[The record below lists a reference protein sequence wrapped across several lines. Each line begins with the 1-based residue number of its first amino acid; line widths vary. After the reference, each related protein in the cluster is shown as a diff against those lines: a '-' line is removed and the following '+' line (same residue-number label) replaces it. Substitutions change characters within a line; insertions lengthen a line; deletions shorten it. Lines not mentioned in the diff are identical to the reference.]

1 MLYTEP
7 TEEQKTNIQ
16 NTIITDTQRHFHNT
30 DTLSL
35 KYKYAKMIGK
45 TNVQIP
51 PKKEKPMIA
60 VQYGN
65 KTATVVV
72 IATNKNRVQ
81 TYQNKEYLILRNYY
95 FYRRFTNF
103 YSIAIKSVVRYFQ
116 FKNKVCMKINVL
128 VIVANHT
135 GQDSDIK
142 MFPDTDVPNTQQ
154 PVTDT
159 ITYNIMMKVCAE
171 SIPFRTDTKSRVVDV
186 DVGQISIV
194 AYKF

>member
-1 MLYTEP
+1 
-7 TEEQKTNIQ
+7 
-16 NTIITDTQRHFHNT
+16 
-30 DTLSL
+30 
-35 KYKYAKMIGK
+35 
-45 TNVQIP
+45 
-51 PKKEKPMIA
+51 MIA